1 MRVAINGWF
10 WNRPDTGSGQYV
22 RRLVSTFASV
32 APRLQVTL
40 IVPEGWEV
48 EPPGPSVEVRHVR
61 VSGRGNWAKIRFEQ
75 QVFPR
80 AAGEAGADLAHVPY
94 WGGPLRSPVPIVVT
108 IHDLIP
114 LVLPQYRGGLLGR
127 VYTALVS
134 ATASGASAVITD
146 SEASKAD
153 ILERLHLPAEQVHA
167 IPLAAGEQ
175 YHPRGTQLVN
185 MALQEKYK
193 LPAQFVLYLGGYD
206 VRKNVHTLLKAYTYV
221 RDGMGDQFP
230 LVLAGRLPEKDSP
243 RFLDVQ
249 AAIDMFGLRDVV
261 RLIGWVDEGDE
272 PALYRLAS
280 CFVYPS
286 RYEGFGLPVLEAMS
300 CGTPV
305 VAANSSSLPEVV
317 GDAGFLVPPDDA
329 RQMAGAI
336 LATLNQEDVAR
347 ELREKGLRRAAQF
360 SWVRAAAQTLDVYE
374 QVAPHALD

>member
-40 IVPEGWEV
+40 VVPEGWEV
-48 EPPGPSVEVRHVR
+48 EPPGPSVSVYRTGA
-61 VSGRGNWAKIRFEQ
+61 SGGGNWAKIRFEQ
-75 QVFPR
+75 RTFPR

-94 WGGPLRSPVPIVVT
+94 WGAPLRSPVPVVVT

-134 ATASGASAVITD
+134 ATAGGTAAVITD
-146 SEASKAD
+146 SDASKAD
-153 ILERLHLPAEQVHA
+153 ILARLGLPAEHVHA

-175 YHPRGTQLVN
+175 YHPRDNDFVN
-185 MALQEKYK
+185 MAIREKYR

-206 VRKNVHTLLKAYTYV
+206 VRKNVDTLLKAYTYV
-221 RDGMGDQFP
+221 REGGGEQFP

-243 RFLDVQ
+243 RFLNVQ
-249 AAIDMFGLRDVV
+249 AYIDGMGLRDVV
-261 RLIGWVDEGDE
+261 RSIGWVDEGDE

-305 VAANSSSLPEVV
+305 VAADSSSLPEVV
-317 GDAGFLVPPDDA
+317 GEAGFLVPPDNA

-336 LATLNQEDVAR
+336 LATLNQDDVAR
-347 ELREKGLRRAAQF
+347 ELSEKGLKRASTF
-360 SWVRAAAQTLDVYE
+360 SWVRTVARTLDVYE